1 MCVCVCVQYVG
12 VPWCVCLCVCLEEE
26 SGGKEKADRMKCH
39 TRTPR

>member
-12 VPWCVCLCVCLEEE
+12 VPWCVCLCVCLEE